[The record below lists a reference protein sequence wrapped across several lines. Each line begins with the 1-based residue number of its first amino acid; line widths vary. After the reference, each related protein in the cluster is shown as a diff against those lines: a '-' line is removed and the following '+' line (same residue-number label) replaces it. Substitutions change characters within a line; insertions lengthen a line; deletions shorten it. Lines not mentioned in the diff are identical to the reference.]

1 MTLMNYDKN
10 LHFLFS
16 YGLHLVKTTH
26 NVIMDQILGI
36 NIWRQFCKQV
46 IFRMFSKKGHIF
58 MKNES
63 LNIKLSGII
72 PNTYENIS
80 RKFQVIMTM

>member
-1 MTLMNYDKN
+1 MILMNYNKN

-26 NVIMDQILGI
+26 NVIMDQILEI

-46 IFRMFSKKGHIF
+46 IFRMFLKRGHIF
-58 MKNES
+58 TKNES

-72 PNTYENIS
+72 PNTYESTS
-80 RKFQVIMTM
+80 RKFQVILTI

>member
-1 MTLMNYDKN
+1 MDYCKN

-26 NVIMDQILGI
+26 NVIMDQILEI

-58 MKNES
+58 VNNES

-72 PNTYENIS
+72 PNTCENTS
-80 RKFQVIMTM
+80 RKFQVILTI